1 MSELFKPTSIPGC
14 YTYHS
19 RLFKDQRG
27 SFAKMYSQEIFKQMG
42 LNVPLAEVFFSN
54 SNKNVVRGMHFQ
66 VPPHDQAKIVNCVSG
81 RILDVV
87 LDLRKSSPSYGR
99 AIGIELSGE
108 NETTVYIPRGCAHG
122 FYSYEDNSIVCYAVE
137 TNHNKDADQGVL
149 WNSFGFQWPSQEVI
163 VSVRDENLPKLA
175 EFNNPFK

>member
-1 MSELFKPTSIPGC
+1 MSELFKETKIPGC
-14 YTYHS
+14 YTFHS
-19 RLFKDQRG
+19 RVFKDQRG
-27 SFAKMYSQEIFKQMG
+27 SFAKMYSQDLFKQLG
-42 LNVPLAEVFFSN
+42 LDVPLAEVFFSS

-87 LDLRKSSPSYGR
+87 LDLRKSSPSYGQ
-99 AIGIELSGE
+99 AIGLELSGE